1 METITQTNRTL
12 LFAEINPERNNLL
25 TLIGDV
31 RGKSSLDDDKMKEI
45 NEELVVSSFEEFLE
59 KYAPVVYSWCD
70 AAAGDIQYSLVRPEN
85 IPDNCITEIPLNESN
100 DLVNMLIT
108 LLDAKGAQG
117 VANVDFTFSN
127 IMDMISPKKIM
138 EDIRQVRRE
147 IQYTYEKYA
156 QLDDEDPKKLDLGDK
171 LNDQFEQASQ
181 NYNHVLA
188 MLPLAIEDAKTRL
201 LLGDGETKQRGR
213 DFKAGL
219 LSMGEDG
226 ELKILEMKQEEN
238 TQLAIVDD
246 KINTGLIEAFKEDYD
261 ALNDTPSDYVRDL
274 VVRTFCPLSSTME
287 SIVDREAEVR
297 NYNQYLEFYK
307 KSKDDFVKAVKPLI
321 EKLLGVKIFF
331 DQYQVKE
338 KGMQPQLLISNIS
351 LEMMVKASNLPR
363 LLTYLNT
370 SNDKNVFENTIWFA
384 IVPDVELS
392 QSGGGKLQR
401 IRFAGNQRQEKPGA
415 NSIENLSILMN
426 AIQPYRITTFF
437 SFRTGEETT
446 FNYIATEGVGI
457 FKEKCAPLM
466 KKEYSEFVVPC
477 IPNATIIPK
486 DKSGLI
492 LDKRMVMDEQG
503 NVALSNEKEDVMKMW
518 LEGIY
523 VGAAYEAAGIVA
535 AWQCPEY
542 LKERFNNTSP
552 EYPGVRFDVEA
563 DDNALLAATSMTKE
577 ISGFTNA
584 IKNAINHTGFGF
596 VFSSDNAQYKGKE
609 IKNITVYK
617 ARNLLSNGTEFEPI
631 YKTLVVTYIE
641 RMLRF
646 YSSDFKQDKIL
657 KFFSSNPN
665 SQKSRWDSDRQHINS
680 ILQDGDELDYSID
693 EKYGICNVQVTF
705 ANTTKNLK
713 VQLTRKAGDK

>member
-370 SNDKNVFENTIWFA
+370 TNDKNEFENTIWFA

-503 NVALSNEKEDVMKMW
+503 NVVLSNEKEDVMKMW

-665 SQKSRWDSDRQHINS
+665 SQKSRWDADRQHINS